1 MFELVTR
8 LKAISDM
15 TRLKM
20 LKLIMEQ
27 EFSVC
32 ELARLLNISQPA
44 VSQHLRRLKAVGLAK
59 EDRRGQWIYYSTTK
73 NAVENIVH
81 DLQIL
86 CDCSLKSLPEFN
98 DIIPFLENSSELQK
112 DCLAPEKDKS

>member
-32 ELARLLNISQPA
+32 ELA
-44 VSQHLRRLKAVGLAK
+44 RRLKAVGLAK

-98 DIIPFLENSSELQK
+98 DIIPLLENSSELQK